1 MDEDHSP
8 PEFRL
13 AVLSPKAALD
23 LSANHIYTT
32 EQWDFDQAEK
42 YTEFLKAAIRQLV
55 ERPDRGNP
63 VAGRPG
69 TFEHVVK
76 WKRARHGHPHRLPA
90 GPGGYLCLAYSSHC
104 HELATAFMTQVR
116 DSPAQK

>member
-8 PEFRL
+8 AEIRL

-32 EQWDFDQAEK
+32 EQWDFEQAEK
-42 YTEFLKAAIRQLV
+42 YTEFLKAAIRQLA

-69 TFEHVVK
+69 TFEHVVE
-76 WKRARHGHPHRLPA
+76 WKRARHGHRIVYQQVPEGIYVLRILH
-90 GPGGYLCLAYSSHC
+90 
-104 HELATAFMTQVR
+104 TAMNWPQHL
-116 DSPAQK
+116 